1 LNPAGGHPQVV
12 VVGGGP
18 AGASLALV
26 LARSGLAVTLVEARS
41 SLVRQFRGEALMPSG
56 LDALAAMGLDHLLPS
71 LPHRPLTGWRF
82 IINGRELFSAA
93 EPLGGDP
100 KRPCTLVSQQA
111 LLERLIEQ
119 GQALPHFALERGQPA
134 VDLLWQQ
141 ERVVGVQLGDGRRLE
156 AQLVLA
162 CDGRASV
169 LRQKAQLEL
178 VDAASPIDLLWF
190 QLACPAGSP
199 LGGRFTTLVGPT
211 GLFSA
216 FESAAGGLQLG
227 WVLDQGERIAAM
239 GPSEWVERLAALC
252 PTELADWLRQWRS
265 GLSGPTRLTV
275 RIGLAER
282 WWRPGL
288 LLLGDAAHPMGPV
301 RAQGINMALRDACV
315 ASARLVPLLRGTGPA
330 EGNTEGKAE
339 PEAGAK
345 AGALDRALAAIEA
358 ERRPEIVA
366 LQALQASE
374 TARGEQ
380 LRSQA
385 WLRQGLVLA
394 APLLGPAIAA
404 HWSHQQQP
412 LRQGQTQL
420 PQAP

>member
-1 LNPAGGHPQVV
+1 M
-12 VVGGGP
+12 GGGP

-169 LRQKAQLEL
+169 LRQKAQLEQ

-211 GLFSA
+211 GVFSA

-330 EGNTEGKAE
+330 G
-339 PEAGAK
+339 